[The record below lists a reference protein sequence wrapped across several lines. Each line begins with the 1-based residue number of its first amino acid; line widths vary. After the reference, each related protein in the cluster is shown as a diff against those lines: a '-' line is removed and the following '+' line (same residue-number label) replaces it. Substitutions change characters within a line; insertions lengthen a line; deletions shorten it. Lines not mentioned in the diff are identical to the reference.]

1 MSIKQKYIFITG
13 GVSSS
18 LGKGVTV
25 AALGCLLE
33 GRGYTVA
40 LQKMDPYINIDPGTM
55 SPYQHGEVFVTDDGA
70 ETDLDLGY
78 YERFTRASYSRKN
91 SVSTGQIY
99 NAVINRER
107 RGDYLGRTVQVVPHI
122 TNEIRSRFTLLGK
135 ESRADII
142 IVEIGGTVG
151 DIESVPFLEAIR
163 QMRYEYG
170 KEQVCFIHLTL
181 VPTITAA
188 GEAKTK
194 PTQHSVKEL
203 LALGIQPDVLVCRI
217 TSALTKEM
225 KSKISLFCNVREE
238 NVISAVDIKTSIY
251 EIPKMYRDEKLDEVV
266 LKSLNLPS
274 NKLNF
279 TEWEKIIKKIKEA
292 SKKVNIAIVGKYISL
307 QDAYRSIY
315 ESLSHGGIENDVV
328 VELTKI
334 DPEKVDKNSI
344 KEQLKNCHGVLVPG
358 GFGERGIEGKI
369 LAIQYARTKGIPF
382 FGICLG
388 MQCAVVEFARNVL
401 NWKDA
406 NSTEF
411 SPNTEKPVISMIEE
425 QIEIEQLGGTMR
437 LGAYP
442 CIIEKDSLA
451 FTEYKKVEISERH
464 RHRFEFTLRYK
475 EDFIKA
481 GMTFPGYSPDEK
493 LMEIVEV
500 KSHPWFVGVQYH
512 PEFQSKPFEPH
523 PLFVG
528 FIRAASKYLNKKVE
542 K

>member
-1 MSIKQKYIFITG
+1 MKQKYIFITG